1 MGTARHFEGECRDGR
16 CVYCGERGHIIALC
30 PHQRRE
36 RENRT
41 AQRGPTMGVAATGK
55 VVIPTTKWD
64 GYNNNITANQKQR
77 ETLKTFAA
85 ELTGIYE
92 CIITF
97 RTIETDWKAKQGTI
111 KEILKHQGMQECK
124 PKCIQRTGDSRKV
137 IVAFGTK
144 QEQERF
150 ETERN
155 FNVDEARAEVLSIR
169 AKGKATTKVIVSG
182 FPIKK
187 PVAALKDLM
196 GYFGEIE
203 GEIMENTIPWE
214 DADDNGNEETPPV
227 SDGV

>member
-1 MGTARHFEGECRDGR
+1 
-16 CVYCGERGHIIALC
+16 
-30 PHQRRE
+30 
-36 RENRT
+36 
-41 AQRGPTMGVAATGK
+41 
-55 VVIPTTKWD
+55 
-64 GYNNNITANQKQR
+64 
-77 ETLKTFAA
+77 
-85 ELTGIYE
+85 
-92 CIITF
+92 
-97 RTIETDWKAKQGTI
+97 
-111 KEILKHQGMQECK
+111 MQECK

-169 AKGKATTKVIVSG
+169 AKGKATTKVIVNG

-203 GEIMENTIPWE
+203 ELHHLT
-214 DADDNGNEETPPV
+214 
-227 SDGV
+227 